1 MKFASVF
8 VLSTLLASSSLAET
22 IEWSNASGDRN
33 YNNPD
38 NWSSGSVPTGAV
50 VAKINGTSVFPSG
63 ESLKLEG
70 VYVGDGSKG
79 ELGIGGGK
87 FVAMANASR
96 RSHVGLG
103 KGGEGVVKQVAGE
116 VTYNTLILG
125 AHAKAKGSYLLAGG
139 SLSIARGIGD
149 SSLLVGSKGKGT
161 FIVAGGSLET
171 RTGVTLGGESS
182 LGVFSVKGAKAT
194 KIAIGSRNS
203 GDGIWNQSKGSILNP
218 IVDASGLTKIF
229 IDDSDDDG
237 TGGDVNFEKGSVLDV
252 RFFGTPQNGEWV
264 VMEWE
269 GKLLSKGL
277 ALKKDDKAAGWSMEF
292 RDTGVNGKTK
302 GPDTLV
308 IRFKAKKN

>member
-1 MKFASVF
+1 MKFVSVF
-8 VLSTLLASSSLAET
+8 VLSTLLASSSFAEI
-22 IEWSNASGDRN
+22 IEWSNAAGDRN
-33 YNNPD
+33 YNNPK
-38 NWSSGSVPTGAV
+38 NWSSGNVPSGAV
-50 VAKINGTSVFPSG
+50 VAKINGKSVFPSG
-63 ESLKLEG
+63 ESLKLDG
-70 VYVGDGSKG
+70 VNVGDGQKG
-79 ELGIGGGK
+79 ELGISGGR
-87 FVAMANASR
+87 FVAMANAGR
-96 RSHVGLG
+96 KSHVGLG
-103 KGGEGVVKQVAGE
+103 NGGEGVVKQVGGE

-139 SLSIARGIGD
+139 SLIIARGAGD

-171 RTGVTLGGESS
+171 RTGVTLGGGGS
-182 LGVFSVKGAKAT
+182 LGVFSVKGGKAT

-203 GDGIWNQSKGSILNP
+203 GDGVWNQSRGSILNP
-218 IVDASGLTKIF
+218 IVETNGLTKIF

-237 TGGDVNFEKGSVLDV
+237 TGGDVSFEKGSVLDV
-252 RFFGTPQNGEWV
+252 RFYGTPRDGEWV

-277 ALKKDDKAAGWSMEF
+277 ALRKDDKAAGWSMEF

-308 IRFKAKKN
+308 IRYKAKK